1 MDKKHLRE
9 VLIDQ
14 KEAFENQS
22 GLIERD
28 LPLDGYLKT
37 RQVVVI
43 SGVRRCGKS
52 SLMFLIKEALNLGE
66 SEYCYCNF
74 DDERITYYPTLLNDI
89 YAIHLEMYREEPTF
103 FFDEIQEIP
112 GWEKFVNRMYEQ
124 GKKLFVTGSNA
135 TLLSSEISTSL
146 TGRNKVLKLF
156 PFSFS
161 EYLRLQKRAY
171 DIQRLS
177 VKQRSL
183 LMNDL
188 DTYLTMGGF
197 PLVLKEND
205 PEIAHS
211 LFQDILYRDIV
222 ARYNLSN
229 VEEIKRIGIYLL
241 SNIGK
246 IFSYATLQSISGVKS
261 LSSVKNY
268 LHYYESS
275 YLLYYLRKFDYSVKK
290 QVMNSRKA
298 YVVDNTIARR
308 LGFRFS
314 EDKSRLLENAVFVEL
329 RRRGK
334 EVYYFSGRNE
344 CDFLVKENLDITE
357 AIQVTA
363 ELNTRNFDRKMGGLT
378 EAMQKFNIPK
388 GTLIVLQESV
398 LTKRQTDNRGKIIR
412 NPIGLQESMLPV
424 QPVSQDNTCLPWN
437 RLQESMSPVQQQI
450 NRNKK
455 VQPPT
460 GLQGSTPRMQLPK
473 GVAVI
478 PAYKWLLGEA

>member
-1 MDKKHLRE
+1 MNSMDKKYLRE

-14 KEAFENQS
+14 KEVFENQS
-22 GLIERD
+22 GLIERN
-28 LPLDGYLKT
+28 LPLDSYLKT

-52 SLMFLIKEALNLGE
+52 SLLFLIKEALNLSE
-66 SEYCYCNF
+66 SGYCFCNF

-89 YAIHLEMYREEPTF
+89 YAIHVETYREEPIF
-103 FFDEIQEIP
+103 FFDEIQEVP
-112 GWEKFVNRMYEQ
+112 GWEKFVSRMYEQ

-135 TLLSSEISTSL
+135 TLLSSEISSSL
-146 TGRNKVLKLF
+146 TGRNMVLKLF
-156 PFSFS
+156 PFSFA
-161 EYLRLQKRAY
+161 EYLRLKKRVY
-171 DIQRLS
+171 DTRKLS
-177 VKQRSL
+177 VKQRAL
-183 LMNDL
+183 LLNDL
-188 DTYLTMGGF
+188 NTYVETGGF

-229 VEEIKRIGIYLL
+229 VEAIKRIGIYLL

-246 IFSYATLQSISGVKS
+246 IFSYATLQSVSGVKS

-275 YLLYYLRKFDYSVKK
+275 YLLYFLRKFDYSVKK

-298 YVVDNTIARR
+298 YVVDNAIARR

-314 EDKSRLLENAVFVEL
+314 ENKGRLLENAVFVEL
-329 RRRGK
+329 QRRGK
-334 EVYYFSGRNE
+334 EVYYFSGIHE

-363 ELNTRNFDRKMGGLT
+363 ELNVHNFDREMGGLT
-378 EAMQKFNIPK
+378 EAMKKFNIPK
-388 GTLIVLQESV
+388 GTLIVLQESFLV
-398 LTKRQTDNRGKIIR
+398 MKQTDDRGKTVRNPVGLQESILPVQQQTNRGKIIH
-412 NPIGLQESMLPV
+412 
-424 QPVSQDNTCLPWN
+424 
-437 RLQESMSPVQQQI
+437 
-450 NRNKK
+450 
-455 VQPPT
+455 PPA

-473 GVAVI
+473 GVTVI
-478 PAYKWLLGEA
+478 PAYEWLLGEA